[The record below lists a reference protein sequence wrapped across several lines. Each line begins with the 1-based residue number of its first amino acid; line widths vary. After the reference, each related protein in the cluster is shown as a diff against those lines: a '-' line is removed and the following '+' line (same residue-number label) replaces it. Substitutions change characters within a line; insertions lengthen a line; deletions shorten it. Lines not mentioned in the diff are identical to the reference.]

1 MVDII
6 ELLEQ
11 YWRDYQK
18 IMIAGVLIIFIII
31 VQRILVRAAKK
42 SVKKAQL
49 PPEAANGIVLII
61 RLAAVFA
68 IFATLTGYAGLTSEA
83 LALSTFIGAAVGFAS
98 AQTIGN
104 VIAGIYVMI
113 TRPFR
118 IGDYIKIGAEEGIVR
133 EISLNYTRIQA
144 FDGTRVLVPNR
155 NVINQTLRRYRRYV
169 RTEEEREEAQEK
181 DTAFNKALSFLRD
194 QIGEEKEIY
203 IYPFDVAIHASYS
216 MKTATKVFDEVC
228 EQWTEKFG
236 YPPTYFVSE
245 LPSYQTIY
253 KFFITVENPMK
264 IFQLKPEFLKTILAK
279 LEQTQSQT

>member
-1 MVDII
+1 MDII

-11 YWRDYQK
+11 YWLDYQR
-18 IMIAGVLIIFIII
+18 IIIAGVLIIVILII
-31 VQRILVRAAKK
+31 QRILVRAAKR
-42 SVKKAQL
+42 SVTKAHL

-68 IFATLTGYAGLTSEA
+68 IFATLTSYAGLTSEA

-104 VIAGIYVMI
+104 IIAGIYVMI

-144 FDGTRVLVPNR
+144 SDGTRVLVPNR
-155 NVINQTLRRYRRYV
+155 NVINQTLRRYRRV
-169 RTEEEREEAQEK
+169 LRTEKEHEEEQEE
-181 DTAFNKALSFLRD
+181 TAFNKALAFLRD
-194 QIGEEKEIY
+194 QISEEKEIY
-203 IYPFDVAIHASYS
+203 VYPFDVAIHASYS
-216 MKTATKVFDEVC
+216 MKTATKVFDKVC

-236 YPPTYFVSE
+236 YPPTYFISE
-245 LPSYQTIY
+245 LPSYQTKY
-253 KFFITVENPMK
+253 KFFITVDDPVK
-264 IFQLKPEFLKTILAK
+264 IYQLKPEFLRDILAR
-279 LEQTQSQT
+279 LEETKTQT

>member
-1 MVDII
+1 MQLDDIW

-11 YWRDYQK
+11 FWMEYQ
-18 IMIAGVLIIFIII
+18 AIIFAIIAIII
-31 VQRILVRAAKK
+31 VLLVQRILVRAAKR

-49 PPEAANGIVLII
+49 PTEAANGIILVI
-61 RLAAVFA
+61 RLAAVFI
-68 IFATLTGYAGLTSEA
+68 IFTILTSYAGLSSEA
-83 LALSTFIGAAVGFAS
+83 LALSSFIGAAVGFAS

-104 VIAGIYVMI
+104 ILAGIYVII

-118 IGDYIKIGAEEGIVR
+118 LGDYVKIGGEEGIVR

-155 NVINQTLRRYRRYV
+155 NVINQTLRRYRRYL
-169 RTEEEREEAQEK
+169 RTEKEHEEEQE
-181 DTAFNKALSFLRD
+181 DTAFNKALAFLRD
-194 QIGEEKEIY
+194 KIGEEKEIY
-203 IYPFDVAIHASYS
+203 VYPFDVAIHASYS

-264 IFQLKPEFLKTILAK
+264 IFQLKPEFLKTILAR
-279 LEQTQSQT
+279 LEETQS